1 MKITLE
7 TEILTALE
15 SGSILTID
23 KIALDV
29 RITERQA
36 RRAAIRLQCKDF
48 AFKNRRAEWQITPAD
63 QIPATR

>member
-1 MKITLE
+1 MNITLE
-7 TEILTALE
+7 TEILTALK

-23 KIALDV
+23 KIGLDV

-48 AFKNRRAEWQITPAD
+48 AFENRRAEWQITPVGQTA
-63 QIPATR
+63 ATR